1 MDIMNESFHIVGLLL
16 GRVSLLLVLAIHG
29 LLVLCLLSLG
39 VDWWYWVWHFGN
51 LFVFFFQLDSWKW
64 LGFFMGMK
72 LWIGYASCLVFFFLL
87 AFVGLMVLIRWT
99 NWACPWGI
107 ERECK
112 IQAWPQ
118 FLCPCFFVSF
128 LCGNGKSMSNF
139 PKVLRSPLLAH

>member
-1 MDIMNESFHIVGLLL
+1 MNESFHIVGLLL
-16 GRVSLLLVLAIHG
+16 GGVSLLLVLAIHG

-51 LFVFFFQLDSWKW
+51 LFVFFFFNLIHENGLDFLWVW
-64 LGFFMGMK
+64 NFGLGM
-72 LWIGYASCLVFFFLL
+72 LHAWFFFLL